1 MPLTRARDTI
11 LNIARLLALRPGRL
25 ELASRLA
32 LICALTVLVTEIYQT
47 PEPALTAYVAFFLN
61 RDSRTMSLILDF
73 VFLALISLII
83 GSIVLVAIVV
93 INDPMWRVI
102 SMAAIS
108 FGVLFLASASKLQPV
123 ASVIALI
130 VGYGLDVLGSIQLG
144 EQGTRELLYVWL
156 FVGIPAGVS
165 IIVNFLLA
173 PSPRRL
179 AERAIAMRLDLS
191 AAMLRTPNER
201 IRGEFREILRE
212 GAAEIQE
219 WLGLANREK
228 ISPPA
233 DIAALQQAADST
245 VTLVSAIDVID
256 RKREAR
262 LPRPLR
268 EYLARTFHEMAAI
281 LKSGG
286 YPIGIAWQAAGIDRL
301 TPLAADV
308 VGAIREAITHFTEAH
323 TSLARIGDKPRES
336 SGFFS
341 ADAFSNPDHVHYALK
356 TTAAAMFCYV
366 LYSLLDWPGIHT
378 CFITVYI
385 VSLGTTAETVEKFT
399 LRILGT
405 LVGAAAGYGAI
416 VFLIPSLTTITD
428 LMALVF
434 LGALAAGYVAA
445 GSPRISY
452 AGFQMAFAFFLCVI
466 QGSAPA
472 FDLTIA
478 RDRVIGILIGNL
490 VVYLVFTNLWPISI
504 RTRIDRAIASL
515 MHRLSAMM
523 TAADVR
529 ARSALAS
536 AAQSQLGEIETDIDL
551 AAYEPEAVRPSAA
564 WLAARRH
571 VADEIGLLEA
581 PLLLSADDDA
591 TTSAQIA
598 DRLEALAGRFTS
610 SETQARAPTYPQV
623 KWTTSPLFRMID
635 GGLRRLEKAPI

>member
-11 LNIARLLALRPGRL
+11 LNIARLLAPRPGRL

-286 YPIGIAWQAAGIDRL
+286 YPIGIAWQAADIDRL

-323 TSLARIGDKPRES
+323 TSLARIGDKPRRNQ
-336 SGFFS
+336 
-341 ADAFSNPDHVHYALK
+341 AD
-356 TTAAAMFCYV
+356 
-366 LYSLLDWPGIHT
+366 SL
-378 CFITVYI
+378 
-385 VSLGTTAETVEKFT
+385 
-399 LRILGT
+399 
-405 LVGAAAGYGAI
+405 
-416 VFLIPSLTTITD
+416 
-428 LMALVF
+428 
-434 LGALAAGYVAA
+434 
-445 GSPRISY
+445 
-452 AGFQMAFAFFLCVI
+452 
-466 QGSAPA
+466 APTP
-472 FDLTIA
+472 F
-478 RDRVIGILIGNL
+478 
-490 VVYLVFTNLWPISI
+490 PI
-504 RTRIDRAIASL
+504 RT
-515 MHRLSAMM
+515 
-523 TAADVR
+523 
-529 ARSALAS
+529 
-536 AAQSQLGEIETDIDL
+536 
-551 AAYEPEAVRPSAA
+551 
-564 WLAARRH
+564 
-571 VADEIGLLEA
+571 
-581 PLLLSADDDA
+581 
-591 TTSAQIA
+591 TSTM
-598 DRLEALAGRFTS
+598 R
-610 SETQARAPTYPQV
+610 
-623 KWTTSPLFRMID
+623 
-635 GGLRRLEKAPI
+635 